1 MALLAAAL
9 PFLISVSGPPQRTQR
24 ESTSLAQQFNAGVYY
39 LRRHSGIR
47 LVFGYTLLNAL
58 LGRTVIELLP
68 ALSGQLLGGD
78 AATLA
83 TLTATAGVGSL
94 LGGVIMS
101 RQRSD
106 EHRMLSLLTL
116 SLAAGAICLVP
127 VIWLKGL
134 VPLCAVIM
142 RVSLVT
148 TVVGTGSQILVQLLV
163 ADGYRGR
170 VMSLWTVL
178 AMGSPALGVLVMGGL
193 ADRLGFPSVLPG
205 FSLLCIA
212 GVALLYQ
219 RRGRLLQTPPG

>member
-1 MALLAAAL
+1 M
-9 PFLISVSGPPQRTQR
+9 
-24 ESTSLAQQFNAGVYY
+24 
-39 LRRHSGIR
+39 
-47 LVFGYTLLNAL
+47 
-58 LGRTVIELLP
+58 
-68 ALSGQLLGGD
+68 
-78 AATLA
+78 
-83 TLTATAGVGSL
+83 
-94 LGGVIMS
+94 
-101 RQRSD
+101 
-106 EHRMLSLLTL
+106 
-116 SLAAGAICLVP
+116 
-127 VIWLKGL
+127 IWLKGL